1 MAADVK
7 SKSAH
12 PYIPNSVRSIQ
23 ARMLEAI
30 GAADIE
36 EFYEKIPEALRVK
49 GNLDLPEPIASEQEL
64 RRHVSGILSRNR
76 SCAEMLCFRG
86 GGCAPHYVPAICDEI
101 NGRSEF
107 LTAYAGEPYED
118 HGRFQT
124 LFEYASLM
132 GELLDLD
139 VVNVPTFDWNQA
151 ASTSIRM
158 AQRITGR
165 SRMLISEHVPAD
177 RLSTITNYCR
187 SAMQIATVRVDG
199 RTGLIDLADLE
210 AKLSSD
216 VIGVYFENPSYLG
229 CIDPQGRRIAELVHA
244 AGGLCLV
251 GVDPI
256 SLGVLAPPSHY
267 GADIVCG
274 DLQPLGMHMFQG
286 GGQAG
291 FIATRDEERFVCE
304 YPSRLFGITETLVP
318 GEWGFGDVLYD
329 ERTSFGNRE
338 KGKEFVGTAAALWG
352 VTAGVYLALM
362 GPSGMTRV
370 GRTIMMN
377 TRYAMKVLG
386 SIEGIE
392 VRCPD
397 TAHFKEFAI
406 DLSATGTTPA
416 ALNERLLESDILG
429 GIDLAG
435 QVAGAEGC
443 MLICVTELHRSEE
456 IDRLAQ
462 AMAAA
467 VSRRSLRTDR

>member
-1 MAADVK
+1 
-7 SKSAH
+7 
-12 PYIPNSVRSIQ
+12 
-23 ARMLEAI
+23 
-30 GAADIE
+30 
-36 EFYEKIPEALRVK
+36 
-49 GNLDLPEPIASEQEL
+49 
-64 RRHVSGILSRNR
+64 
-76 SCAEMLCFRG
+76 
-86 GGCAPHYVPAICDEI
+86 
-101 NGRSEF
+101 
-107 LTAYAGEPYED
+107 
-118 HGRFQT
+118 
-124 LFEYASLM
+124 
-132 GELLDLD
+132 
-139 VVNVPTFDWNQA
+139 
-151 ASTSIRM
+151 
-158 AQRITGR
+158 
-165 SRMLISEHVPAD
+165 
-177 RLSTITNYCR
+177 
-187 SAMQIATVRVDG
+187 
-199 RTGLIDLADLE
+199 
-210 AKLSSD
+210 
-216 VIGVYFENPSYLG
+216 
-229 CIDPQGRRIAELVHA
+229 
-244 AGGLCLV
+244 
-251 GVDPI
+251 
-256 SLGVLAPPSHY
+256 
-267 GADIVCG
+267 
-274 DLQPLGMHMFQG
+274 MHMFQG

-443 MLICVTELHRSEE
+443 MLICVTELHRSE
-456 IDRLAQ
+456 
-462 AMAAA
+462 
-467 VSRRSLRTDR
+467 